1 MVLEEMSDM
10 CFCLCMHHT
19 NILHICNYICLLIYV
34 YLYTYMFVCIC
45 VCMCVR
51 ERNNSGKLCKLLM
64 MNISAEFHHWNFY
77 LQHIYFCFECFIFN
91 IDYISIKEN
100 QMKGKHS
107 RLWFWKIKAKFLGNL
122 LEYIQTGAII
132 QLRLRVRLNPIR
144 TIIQLITLVWA

>member
-1 MVLEEMSDM
+1 M
-10 CFCLCMHHT
+10 F
-19 NILHICNYICLLIYV
+19 
-34 YLYTYMFVCIC
+34 TYMCISLHVY
-45 VCMCVR
+45 VCMYMCLYVCKR

-64 MNISAEFHHWNFY
+64 MNMSAGFHHWYFY

-107 RLWFWKIKAKFLGNL
+107 GLWFWKIKAKFLGNL